1 VIQDWISW
9 NCQQLGLPIPHL
21 LQFKDH
27 ACTCDRFAIDE
38 YGDHLH
44 SCTQHAG
51 ATTGAHEHILTAVQR
66 LFNQAG
72 FATERKNVPHSRGM
86 KKADLHVKDFRLEG
100 IRDVIIDVTLRGE
113 FHGSCIDPARNGE
126 ASYADPNGAIDAAV
140 KAKLDNYQHDYSE
153 RNFLFLP
160 AVMTTSGRISGGFLR
175 LLCILAQ
182 DPFPAGPAQG
192 RDGKDNQQTIPFPD
206 AIPPYN
212 SIHR

>member
-1 VIQDWISW
+1 VRVLQAQISQLHPPRVSQLCTNSLGHTTGFSMSKAFNKEKVIQDWISW

-72 FATERKNVPHSRGM
+72 YATERKNVPHSRGM

-100 IRDVIIDVTLRGE
+100 IRDVINRRDT
-113 FHGSCIDPARNGE
+113 AR
-126 ASYADPNGAIDAAV
+126 
-140 KAKLDNYQHDYSE
+140 
-153 RNFLFLP
+153 RNSWL
-160 AVMTTSGRISGGFLR
+160 M
-175 LLCILAQ
+175 
-182 DPFPAGPAQG
+182 
-192 RDGKDNQQTIPFPD
+192 
-206 AIPPYN
+206 
-212 SIHR
+212 H

>member
-1 VIQDWISW
+1 MLKTTTGSLFPPYKIRKILTLSLWRHRGQVMHPRQLTQTIPCISRTVVGQQGHSLLHAFLNSLGHSTGFSTSKAFNKEKVIQDWISW

-72 FATERKNVPHSRGM
+72 YATERKNVPNSRGM

-100 IRDVIIDVTLRGE
+100 IRDVIYRRDT
-113 FHGSCIDPARNGE
+113 ARRV
-126 ASYADPNGAIDAAV
+126 P
-140 KAKLDNYQHDYSE
+140 
-153 RNFLFLP
+153 
-160 AVMTTSGRISGGFLR
+160 R
-175 LLCILAQ
+175 LM
-182 DPFPAGPAQG
+182 
-192 RDGKDNQQTIPFPD
+192 
-206 AIPPYN
+206 
-212 SIHR
+212 H

>member
-1 VIQDWISW
+1 MRALQAQTSPLDPPRVSQLFRSHHGLLNVQSIRKEKVIQDWISW

-72 FATERKNVPHSRGM
+72 YATERKNVPHSRGM

-100 IRDVIIDVTLRGE
+100 IRDVIRRDT
-113 FHGSCIDPARNGE
+113 ARRV
-126 ASYADPNGAIDAAV
+126 P
-140 KAKLDNYQHDYSE
+140 
-153 RNFLFLP
+153 
-160 AVMTTSGRISGGFLR
+160 R
-175 LLCILAQ
+175 LM
-182 DPFPAGPAQG
+182 
-192 RDGKDNQQTIPFPD
+192 
-206 AIPPYN
+206 
-212 SIHR
+212 H

>member
-1 VIQDWISW
+1 MPDDEELECAPSKRKLLHWTPLAFFNSLGHSTGFSTSKAFKKEKVTRDWKSW

-21 LQFKDH
+21 IEFKDH

-51 ATTGAHEHILTAVQR
+51 TTTGAHEHILTAVQR

-72 FATERKNVPHSRGM
+72 YATDHKNAPHSRGM

-113 FHGSCIDPARNGE
+113 FHGSCIDRHRAQRRSIIRRSQRRDRCSRQSE
-126 ASYADPNGAIDAAV
+126 A
-140 KAKLDNYQHDYSE
+140 
-153 RNFLFLP
+153 
-160 AVMTTSGRISGGFLR
+160 
-175 LLCILAQ
+175 
-182 DPFPAGPAQG
+182 
-192 RDGKDNQQTIPFPD
+192 
-206 AIPPYN
+206 
-212 SIHR
+212 